1 VRTSSAESSVG
12 VPAAPFAKLLLL
24 TMIGS
29 VSPSR
34 RDCQR
39 KRAHPRAAAL
49 VRARV
54 VVAQEDADEL
64 VVAPR
69 TSNTATSG

>member
-29 VSPSR
+29 VSPAR

-39 KRAHPRAAAL
+39 NALIHAPPRLFGRA
-49 VRARV
+49 
-54 VVAQEDADEL
+54 
-64 VVAPR
+64 
-69 TSNTATSG
+69 